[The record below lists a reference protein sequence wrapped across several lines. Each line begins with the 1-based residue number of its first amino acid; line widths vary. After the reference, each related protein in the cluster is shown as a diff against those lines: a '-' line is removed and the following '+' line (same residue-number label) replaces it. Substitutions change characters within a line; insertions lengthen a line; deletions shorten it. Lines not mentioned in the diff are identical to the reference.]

1 MKKLNKKGF
10 TLIELLAVIV
20 ILGVLLAIAV
30 PAVTKYITSSKKGAF
45 VTNMKDFMES
55 ARTETLSG
63 EYNAPINNNEATVI
77 YFDSLQPK
85 LEKGGRTS
93 SYDAAY
99 DMNNSFVVIVNE
111 GTAEKPDQKY
121 YVAARDQ
128 NGYGI
133 GAVENSTAV
142 AKIIQFDNL
151 KSSNIVQLA
160 TGVTCTSTD
169 NKTDGSVTEAT
180 LSIQPDGLTGVK
192 VTRVYK
198 GN

>member
-30 PAVTKYITSSKKGAF
+30 PAVTKYITSSKKSGYID
-45 VTNMKDFMES
+45 NMKRFIDS
-55 ARTETLSG
+55 ARSEVLDG
-63 EYNAPINNNEATVI
+63 EYNAPVSANEATVI

-85 LEKGGRTS
+85 LEKGGKTS
-93 SYDAAY
+93 SYGADY
-99 DMNNSFVVIVNE
+99 DMNNSFVVIVNQ
-111 GTAEKPDQKY
+111 GITNKY
-121 YVAARDQ
+121 YVAARDN

-133 GAVENSTAV
+133 GTGNGSSAA
-142 AKIIQFDNL
+142 AAIIQEDEL
-151 KSSNIVQLA
+151 KTANIVQLT

>member
-30 PAVTKYITSSKKGAF
+30 PAVTKYITSSKKSGYID
-45 VTNMKDFMES
+45 NMKRFIDS
-55 ARTETLSG
+55 ARSEVLDG
-63 EYNAPINNNEATVI
+63 EYNAPVSANEATVI

-85 LEKGGRTS
+85 LEKGGKTS
-93 SYDAAY
+93 SYGADY

-111 GTAEKPDQKY
+111 GITNKY
-121 YVAARDQ
+121 YVAARD
-128 NGYGI
+128 NNDYGI
-133 GAVENSTAV
+133 GTDNGSSTTA
-142 AKIIQFDNL
+142 AIIQEDEL
-151 KSSNIVQLA
+151 KTSNIVQFT

-169 NKTDGSVTEAT
+169 NKTDGSITEAT